1 MLTSSSARKLR
12 QRRPITALFGGR
24 TWFYHVPQSRSCA
37 MSLPYVLWINRVV
50 KSAWKKHRISVYD
63 MPHIDYW
70 RLYSSGECSPERA
83 AYLVSIAVD

>member
-1 MLTSSSARKLR
+1 MVLPCPSVKEL
-12 QRRPITALFGGR
+12 
-24 TWFYHVPQSRSCA
+24 A

-50 KSAWKKHRISVYD
+50 KSAWKLHRVSVYD